1 MRPHVVCLLLLQFGT
16 SIAANLNF
24 RNYAP
29 LFISTDNRF
38 PMLLQNSRLIFLVFM
53 IYNDSYYKV
62 LCSDE
67 TIIYKTKET
76 TLSYET

>member
-1 MRPHVVCLLLLQFGT
+1 MRLHVVCLLLLGT
-16 SIAANLNF
+16 RTAADLTF

-29 LFISTDNRF
+29 LLISTDNRF
-38 PMLLQNSRLIFLVFM
+38 PMLLKNSRLIFLVFM
-53 IYNDSYYKV
+53 IYNGSYYKV

-67 TIIYKTKET
+67 AIIYKTKET